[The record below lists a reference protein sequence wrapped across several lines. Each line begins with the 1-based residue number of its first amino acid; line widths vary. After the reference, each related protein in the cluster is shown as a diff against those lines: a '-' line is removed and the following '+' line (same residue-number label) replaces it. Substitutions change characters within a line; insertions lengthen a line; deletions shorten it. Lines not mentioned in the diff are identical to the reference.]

1 MSRRKI
7 SSDSLIYL
15 PLTTA
20 NTSPIWVPRGGAANG
35 INSQSTSVVTRRVK
49 VAGVVFVSF
58 LVAAISFTYLL
69 PYRLMKLEEVY
80 QLWTNKDAL
89 LSDLESK
96 YKDALIRITTLDS
109 SLNAAE
115 ERRDVLEANLV
126 KVQGARD
133 ELNTELKSVK
143 EKLKRTAELEAVSKQ
158 FTSTI
163 QNVFKE

>member
-1 MSRRKI
+1 M
-7 SSDSLIYL
+7 
-15 PLTTA
+15 
-20 NTSPIWVPRGGAANG
+20 
-35 INSQSTSVVTRRVK
+35 NSQSTSVVTRRVK

-115 ERRDVLEANLV
+115 ERGDVLEANLV
-126 KVQGARD
+126 KVRGARD
-133 ELNTELKSVK
+133 ELDTEQKPAK
-143 EKLKRTAELEAVSKQ
+143 KKLKQTAELEAVSRQ

-163 QNVFKE
+163 QNILKG